1 VKVPHENCVLDELRR
16 YKLTP
21 LRDNKAD
28 VRVLRLT
35 LRQIKCTNLTDSPSS
50 LLTVYPII
58 PECHLE
64 NKRVENFVFTSVV
77 PSSPVIATDIAT
89 MYHY

>member
-1 VKVPHENCVLDELRR
+1 MKVPHENCVLDELTR

-21 LRDNKAD
+21 FRDNEAD
-28 VRVLRLT
+28 VRVLT

-50 LLTVYPII
+50 LLIVYPII

-89 MYHY
+89 MHH